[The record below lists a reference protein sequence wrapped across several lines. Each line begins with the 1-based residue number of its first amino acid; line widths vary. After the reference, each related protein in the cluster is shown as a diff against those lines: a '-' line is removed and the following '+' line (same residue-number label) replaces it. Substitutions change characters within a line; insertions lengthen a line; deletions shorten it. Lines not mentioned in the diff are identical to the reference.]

1 MYNMLH
7 FIAKYIYTFIVNI
20 RIHIN
25 ISVDSYKNYTK
36 QDIGI
41 I

>member
-1 MYNMLH
+1 MLH
-7 FIAKYIYTFIVNI
+7 FIANYIYVNI

-36 QDIGI
+36 QVIGI